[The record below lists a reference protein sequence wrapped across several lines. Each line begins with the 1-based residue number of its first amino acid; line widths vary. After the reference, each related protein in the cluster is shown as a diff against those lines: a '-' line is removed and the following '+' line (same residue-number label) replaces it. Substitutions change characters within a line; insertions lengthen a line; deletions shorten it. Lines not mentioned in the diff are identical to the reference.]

1 MNKIAKALQTSQT
14 NIRFWLRKHGLNTV
28 NLSRSKDKK
37 DCFNGLECLHCS
49 SKLTGAKSKFC
60 GPKCKRDYHYINSIP
75 ENGNTNERQKRTSK
89 ERKLTLIEMSGGCC
103 SICGYKK
110 NYSAL
115 QFHHLNPEDKVF
127 NLDGRKLSNT
137 NWESIKKEWEKCQL
151 LCSNCHAEIH
161 NPDKEMKG

>member
-1 MNKIAKALQTSQT
+1 
-14 NIRFWLRKHGLNTV
+14 
-28 NLSRSKDKK
+28 
-37 DCFNGLECLHCS
+37 
-49 SKLTGAKSKFC
+49 
-60 GPKCKRDYHYINSIP
+60 
-75 ENGNTNERQKRTSK
+75 
-89 ERKLTLIEMSGGCC
+89 MSGGCC